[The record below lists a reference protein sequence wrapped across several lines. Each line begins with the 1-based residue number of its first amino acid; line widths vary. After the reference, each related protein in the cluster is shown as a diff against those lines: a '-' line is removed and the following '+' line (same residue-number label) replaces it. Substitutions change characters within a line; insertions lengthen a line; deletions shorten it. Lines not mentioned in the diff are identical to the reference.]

1 MPRKTSFCNAALL
14 RSDIKRYWPLLF
26 LYVAVWVVILPM
38 QILSASRE
46 CDGVAEGIMTVLQLR
61 QHNVIIQS
69 IPASVVMSL
78 LFGCFA
84 AMAVWSYLMSGRT
97 VGLMHALPVTR
108 TQAFF
113 SHVLSALGALTAGNV
128 LIFLLTAL
136 CSAGFSYVDWAA
148 LGTWLL
154 LTELMALFFFAL
166 GSLCAMVTGWLLAVP
181 VLYGAM
187 NVIALLLY
195 AVISTMTQM
204 FYFGYS
210 SSDIPEFITW
220 LTPVGRIWDAVAN
233 GGAQPIDVQ
242 FREPIGTQSYQRVQ
256 LPASAFSTCIIY
268 AAVGIALLAL
278 VWWLYKKRPSET
290 AGDAMSFRW
299 LRPIARWS
307 IGLCGGLG
315 LGLFLRYTAFIDGGF
330 ACLLICQLVMGVIC
344 FFAAQMLLQK
354 TFRVFRR
361 SWKELAALAA
371 AMVALTLAIRA
382 DILGVQYRVPD
393 VPQVDNVR
401 VMVSRCEGGNFLASD
416 STAIETVTSLHRAI
430 LDQGPEN
437 ADDSRVLYVS
447 FYYTMKNG
455 QEIRRNYGIAER
467 EGAETY
473 RKINQLLNLPQARS
487 YAVGINDL
495 TDEELDT
502 VRGGFVEDSDTGFSV
517 DLTREQALALCR
529 AAQQDVH
536 GHVGGVGA
544 KLGVVDAAGG
554 ERAGRDEAVRAGIE
568 WDAALG
574 QCLGDSGGSGHD
586 DVIGRGK
593 DGVDLAH
600 HAGRGG
606 HDLIVGVAC
615 LFDVGNALGIEVSL
629 GFGNGGRGVGFRVGV
644 EQADGLDV
652 RLDGKHHIHDGLGV
666 QRIGGAGHIVNVG
679 QVGGSGVGDRR
690 IDDRGLGG
698 LAGGGHALGGQRSN
712 GDDRII
718 PIRDDLRADL
728 VQRCGVILAVEVLVL
743 DCNALLGSLGVQLGL
758 NRHADLIEAG
768 MIQLLH
774 NGNLVALGSG
784 IGCAFCGGGSC
795 LGSGGRSGGIGS
807 GAAGSQ
813 RGHHSGGGQNS
824 NKLFHD
830 KFSFICK
837 TGNVVV
843 VEADI
848 DRPRTHFT
856 NSGLPS
862 FFHQAHFHASLSP
875 HA

>member
-210 SSDIPEFITW
+210 NSDIPEFITW
-220 LTPVGRIWDAVAN
+220 LTPVGRIWDAVTN
-233 GGAQPIDVQ
+233 GGAQPIEVQ

-354 TFRVFRR
+354 KFRIFNKR
-361 SWKELAALAA
+361 WWLETA
-371 AMVALTLAIRA
+371 AMVLVLAA
-382 DILGVQYRVPD
+382 VTVCVKLDITGYQTRVPD
-393 VPQVDNVR
+393 AGR
-401 VMVSRCEGGNFLASD
+401 VKAVSFSCAGAHFSSEDTGA
-416 STAIETVTSLHRAI
+416 AEEIIALHRAI
-430 LDQGPEN
+430 IDQYQETGMTI
-437 ADDSRVLYVS
+437 DSDVTMESGAELQYRWIYLT
-447 FYYTMKNG
+447 YTLKNG
-455 QEIRRNYGIAER
+455 TKLE
-467 EGAETY
+467 
-473 RKINQLLNLPQARS
+473 RS
-487 YAVGINDL
+487 YSTPVLEGSDIHRLL
-495 TDEELDT
+495 TQLVSRTDCRESLMGLDAL
-502 VRGGFVEDSDTGFSV
+502 RKYGGVSNVAGGYVTQYETGAFA
-517 DLTREQALALCR
+517 DLTRQQAQDLVSHALA
-529 AAQQDVH
+529 
-536 GHVGGVGA
+536 
-544 KLGVVDAAGG
+544 DAANS
-554 ERAGRDEAVRAGIE
+554 RAP
-568 WDAALG
+568 
-574 QCLGDSGGSGHD
+574 
-586 DVIGRGK
+586 
-593 DGVDLAH
+593 
-600 HAGRGG
+600 
-606 HDLIVGVAC
+606 
-615 LFDVGNALGIEVSL
+615 
-629 GFGNGGRGVGFRVGV
+629 
-644 EQADGLDV
+644 
-652 RLDGKHHIHDGLGV
+652 
-666 QRIGGAGHIVNVG
+666 
-679 QVGGSGVGDRR
+679 
-690 IDDRGLGG
+690 IDPL
-698 LAGGGHALGGQRSN
+698 
-712 GDDRII
+712 
-718 PIRDDLRADL
+718 RDDMYSSTNLDIEIRLNTDKGNVSFSL
-728 VQRCGVILAVEVLVL
+728 NVPDFAVETKAFL
-743 DCNALLGSLGVQLGL
+743 DALEFEEPVDGTYDSST
-758 NRHADLIEAG
+758 
-768 MIQLLH
+768 
-774 NGNLVALGSG
+774 VAVDEILY
-784 IGCAFCGGGSC
+784 
-795 LGSGGRSGGIGS
+795 
-807 GAAGSQ
+807 
-813 RGHHSGGGQNS
+813 N
-824 NKLFHD
+824 
-830 KFSFICK
+830 
-837 TGNVVV
+837 
-843 VEADI
+843 
-848 DRPRTHFT
+848 
-856 NSGLPS
+856 
-862 FFHQAHFHASLSP
+862 
-875 HA
+875 

>member
-46 CDGVAEGIMTVLQLR
+46 CDGVADGIMTVLQMR
-61 QHNVIIQS
+61 QHNVIIRS

-113 SHVLSALGALTAGNV
+113 SHVLSVLGALTAGNV

-233 GGAQPIDVQ
+233 GGAQPIEVQ
-242 FREPIGTQSYQRVQ
+242 FREPIGTQSYHRIQ

-354 TFRVFRR
+354 KFRIFNKR
-361 SWKELAALAA
+361 WWLETA
-371 AMVALTLAIRA
+371 AMVLVLAA
-382 DILGVQYRVPD
+382 VTVCVKLDFTGYQHRVPD
-393 VPQVDNVR
+393 ADDVTEVR
-401 VMVSRCEGGNFLASD
+401 CTGVADL
-416 STAIETVTSLHRAI
+416 TADDPETIETVVALHRAI
-430 LDQGPEN
+430 LAQHDAGITPE
-437 ADDSRVLYVS
+437 DSYLASATLPGEPVVS
-447 FYYTMKNG
+447 VVSNEDLVIRYLRLTYTLRDG
-455 QEIRRNYGIAER
+455 TELRRNYQAFVSAGTDVYRLMTELANSRDNLLGLTGLQWLER
-467 EGAETY
+467 HGGADAITGGYISRY
-473 RKINQLLNLPQARS
+473 RDGA
-487 YAVGINDL
+487 YTAL
-495 TDEELDT
+495 T
-502 VRGGFVEDSDTGFSV
+502 
-517 DLTREQALALCR
+517 
-529 AAQQDVH
+529 AQQAKELVHLIYADV
-536 GHVGGVGA
+536 
-544 KLGVVDAAGG
+544 DSAAN
-554 ERAGRDEAVRAGIE
+554 AI
-568 WDAALG
+568 
-574 QCLGDSGGSGHD
+574 
-586 DVIGRGK
+586 DVLDNDKGLYGP
-593 DGVDLAH
+593 
-600 HAGRGG
+600 
-606 HDLIVGVAC
+606 
-615 LFDVGNALGIEVSL
+615 N
-629 GFGNGGRGVGFRVGV
+629 GV
-644 EQADGLDV
+644 EQSISLYLTPLEGETRDISLDLPLFCTRAWEFVNGLEFDVPVDGEAYETYYEDIIVKDYLD
-652 RLDGKHHIHDGLGV
+652 
-666 QRIGGAGHIVNVG
+666 
-679 QVGGSGVGDRR
+679 
-690 IDDRGLGG
+690 
-698 LAGGGHALGGQRSN
+698 
-712 GDDRII
+712 
-718 PIRDDLRADL
+718 
-728 VQRCGVILAVEVLVL
+728 
-743 DCNALLGSLGVQLGL
+743 
-758 NRHADLIEAG
+758 
-768 MIQLLH
+768 
-774 NGNLVALGSG
+774 
-784 IGCAFCGGGSC
+784 
-795 LGSGGRSGGIGS
+795 
-807 GAAGSQ
+807 
-813 RGHHSGGGQNS
+813 
-824 NKLFHD
+824 
-830 KFSFICK
+830 
-837 TGNVVV
+837 
-843 VEADI
+843 
-848 DRPRTHFT
+848 
-856 NSGLPS
+856 
-862 FFHQAHFHASLSP
+862 
-875 HA
+875 

>member
-210 SSDIPEFITW
+210 NSDIPEFITW

-299 LRPIARWS
+299 LQPIARWS
-307 IGLCGGLG
+307 IGLCGGWG
-315 LGLFLRYTAFIDGGF
+315 LGLFLNYVMLGSSSF
-330 ACLLICQLVMGVIC
+330 AGLLICQLVMGVIC
-344 FFAAQMLLQK
+344 FFAAQMLLK
-354 TFRVFRR
+354 KKFHIFTRR
-361 SWKELAALAA
+361 WWVETLAL
-371 AMVALTLAIRA
+371 VLTL
-382 DILGVQYRVPD
+382 LGVTLCVKLDITGYQHRVPD
-393 VPQVDNVR
+393 AEDVQEVYFSGAYTSFTCDELSAAEDV
-401 VMVSRCEGGNFLASD
+401 
-416 STAIETVTSLHRAI
+416 TALHRAI
-430 LDQGPEN
+430 LEQYDETGFTLAN
-437 ADDSRVLYVS
+437 ASTQEYHEGSDLHFIYMRLTYTLKDGTVMSRSYDAPVKRGSDIHRLLTQLVNRTDSR
-447 FYYTMKNG
+447 
-455 QEIRRNYGIAER
+455 
-467 EGAETY
+467 
-473 RKINQLLNLPQARS
+473 
-487 YAVGINDL
+487 
-495 TDEELDT
+495 
-502 VRGGFVEDSDTGFSV
+502 
-517 DLTREQALALCR
+517 
-529 AAQQDVH
+529 
-536 GHVGGVGA
+536 
-544 KLGVVDAAGG
+544 
-554 ERAGRDEAVRAGIE
+554 
-568 WDAALG
+568 
-574 QCLGDSGGSGHD
+574 
-586 DVIGRGK
+586 
-593 DGVDLAH
+593 
-600 HAGRGG
+600 
-606 HDLIVGVAC
+606 
-615 LFDVGNALGIEVSL
+615 
-629 GFGNGGRGVGFRVGV
+629 
-644 EQADGLDV
+644 
-652 RLDGKHHIHDGLGV
+652 
-666 QRIGGAGHIVNVG
+666 
-679 QVGGSGVGDRR
+679 
-690 IDDRGLGG
+690 
-698 LAGGGHALGGQRSN
+698 
-712 GDDRII
+712 
-718 PIRDDLRADL
+718 
-728 VQRCGVILAVEVLVL
+728 
-743 DCNALLGSLGVQLGL
+743 
-758 NRHADLIEAG
+758 AG
-768 MIQLLH
+768 MIGISELERYGGVNAVVGGYVNRYDTGEFAELSQQQAQELAMLAQADAENSSMPIDPLSDEPYVKDDKYRLEVQLRVVIDRETSTTVPLSVR
-774 NGNLVALGSG
+774 NFALRMQRF
-784 IGCAFCGGGSC
+784 IDELEFEEPVDGGSDVPKC
-795 LGSGGRSGGIGS
+795 YDDCDEP
-807 GAAGSQ
+807 AA
-813 RGHHSGGGQNS
+813 
-824 NKLFHD
+824 
-830 KFSFICK
+830 
-837 TGNVVV
+837 
-843 VEADI
+843 
-848 DRPRTHFT
+848 
-856 NSGLPS
+856 
-862 FFHQAHFHASLSP
+862 HAVDEIIYD
-875 HA
+875 

>member
-187 NVIALLLY
+187 NVVALLLY

-204 FYFGYS
+204 FYFGY

-233 GGAQPIDVQ
+233 GGAQPIEVQ

-354 TFRVFRR
+354 KFRIFNKR
-361 SWKELAALAA
+361 WWLETA
-371 AMVALTLAIRA
+371 AMVLVLAA
-382 DILGVQYRVPD
+382 VTVCVKLDITGYQHRVPD
-393 VPQVDNVR
+393 AEDVTSVR
-401 VMVSRCEGGNFLASD
+401 FSASYAD
-416 STAIETVTSLHRAI
+416 FTADDPAAVESVISLHRAI
-430 LDQGPEN
+430 LEQYDETGERLEDQTYLDTEGGPITRYVRVDYQLRNGTSLCREWRVSIVN
-437 ADDSRVLYVS
+437 GSDIHRLLTQLVNRTDSRESLIGIDSLARYGGVNAVISGYVRRYDTDEVAELTRQQAQDLAS
-447 FYYTMKNG
+447 LALADAANSSRPLDPRSDDFY
-455 QEIRRNYGIAER
+455 
-467 EGAETY
+467 
-473 RKINQLLNLPQARS
+473 S
-487 YAVGINDL
+487 YAKGYDMDIQLRVVIDRE
-495 TDEELDT
+495 TSTT
-502 VRGGFVEDSDTGFSV
+502 VPLNVPAF
-517 DLTREQALALCR
+517 ALR
-529 AAQQDVH
+529 MQ
-536 GHVGGVGA
+536 
-544 KLGVVDAAGG
+544 KF
-554 ERAGRDEAVRAGIE
+554 I
-568 WDAALG
+568 
-574 QCLGDSGGSGHD
+574 
-586 DVIGRGK
+586 
-593 DGVDLAH
+593 
-600 HAGRGG
+600 
-606 HDLIVGVAC
+606 
-615 LFDVGNALGIEVSL
+615 
-629 GFGNGGRGVGFRVGV
+629 
-644 EQADGLDV
+644 DGLEFQV
-652 RLDGKHHIHDGLGV
+652 DGTYDSSTV
-666 QRIGGAGHIVNVG
+666 AV
-679 QVGGSGVGDRR
+679 DE
-690 IDDRGLGG
+690 
-698 LAGGGHALGGQRSN
+698 
-712 GDDRII
+712 
-718 PIRDDLRADL
+718 
-728 VQRCGVILAVEVLVL
+728 ILY
-743 DCNALLGSLGVQLGL
+743 N
-758 NRHADLIEAG
+758 
-768 MIQLLH
+768 
-774 NGNLVALGSG
+774 
-784 IGCAFCGGGSC
+784 
-795 LGSGGRSGGIGS
+795 
-807 GAAGSQ
+807 
-813 RGHHSGGGQNS
+813 
-824 NKLFHD
+824 
-830 KFSFICK
+830 
-837 TGNVVV
+837 
-843 VEADI
+843 
-848 DRPRTHFT
+848 
-856 NSGLPS
+856 
-862 FFHQAHFHASLSP
+862 
-875 HA
+875 